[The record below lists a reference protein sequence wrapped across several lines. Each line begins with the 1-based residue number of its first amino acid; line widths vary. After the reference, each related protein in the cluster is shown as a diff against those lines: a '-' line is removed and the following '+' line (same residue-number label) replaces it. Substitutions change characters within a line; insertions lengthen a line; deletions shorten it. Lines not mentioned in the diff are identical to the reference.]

1 MQRKTLYKKDSKG
14 KSRVWTI
21 WTVGDTIYTEHGLLD
36 GETQIATK
44 RAIGKNVGKA
54 NETSP
59 EEQAAL
65 QAKSMH
71 SKKKDKGY
79 YENLQDTNKFRVSPM
94 LAHKWDPTK
103 QYKWSYPI
111 DVQPKLDGV
120 RCLAYWDNDG
130 VVLMSRGG
138 KPYTAPHI
146 SDELKRR
153 LPKTVI
159 LDGELYAHDISFQS
173 FMSLTKKNRKESSV
187 LQYCVYDA
195 LDKTSLI
202 DSWQVRK
209 VDLEGLFKNELA
221 VVRNTELVP
230 SVEAKNDADVERLHS
245 EFVANGY
252 EGVIMRIRTGVYR
265 LGHRSHELL
274 KVKSFDDAEFEIV
287 DFAEG
292 VGKDKG
298 SVVWICK
305 TAHGQR
311 FSVRP
316 RGTYEQR
323 QKWFDNGN
331 LYIGDMLT
339 VRYQGKSD
347 VNIPRF
353 PVGIIIREDH
363 V

>member
-14 KSRVWTI
+14 KTRVWTI
-21 WTVGDTIYTEHGLLD
+21 WTVGDTIFTEHGVLN
-36 GETQIATK
+36 GELQIANK
-44 RAIGKNVGKA
+44 RAIGKNIGKA

-59 EEQAAL
+59 KEQAAL

-79 YENLQDTNKFRVSPM
+79 YENLKDTGKFRVSPM
-94 LAHKWDPTK
+94 LAHKWEPTK

-120 RCLAYWDNDG
+120 RCLAYWDNDN

-138 KPYTAPHI
+138 KEYTAPHI
-146 SDELKRR
+146 SDELSKR
-153 LPKTVI
+153 LPKTTI

-173 FMSLTKKNRKESSV
+173 FMSLAKRNRKESSA

-195 LDKTSLI
+195 LDKGSLL
-202 DSWQVRK
+202 DSWENRK
-209 VDLEGLFKNELA
+209 WYLEDLFKKELA
-221 VVRNTELVP
+221 VAKHTELVP
-230 SVEAKNDADVERLHS
+230 TVEAKNDADVERLHS
-245 EFVANGY
+245 EFVSNGF
-252 EGVIMRIRTGVYR
+252 EGAIMRIRSGVYR
-265 LGHRSHELL
+265 LGHRSRELL
-274 KVKSFDDAEFEIV
+274 KVKSFDDNEFEIV
-287 DFAEG
+287 DFSEG

-298 SVVWICK
+298 CVVWVCQTTK
-305 TAHGQR
+305 GQR

-323 QKWFDNGN
+323 KEWHNDGD

-339 VRYQGKSD
+339 VRYQGLSD
-347 VNIPRF
+347 DNIPRF